1 MSNTYNHSHFYIL
14 NHMLHIMQYFPTIHC
29 IPISSTLHLIS
40 TVFIATFKSF
50 PPPNTA
56 TGIGEVNKIIH
67 APDTLHV
74 GAGSFYI
81 FFVPFCRVISL
92 CCLFGDRVLPLIGLC
107 PSLYGMRDDNKQK
120 TLLFTNIIT
129 LTSFRLPH
137 CLLLCF
143 FFSCFSNS

>member
-14 NHMLHIMQYFPTIHC
+14 HHMLHIMQYFPTIHC

-120 TLLFTNIIT
+120 NTLIYKYHNTDIIPSASLPVALLLLF
-129 LTSFRLPH
+129 L
-137 CLLLCF
+137 F
-143 FFSCFSNS
+143 FE